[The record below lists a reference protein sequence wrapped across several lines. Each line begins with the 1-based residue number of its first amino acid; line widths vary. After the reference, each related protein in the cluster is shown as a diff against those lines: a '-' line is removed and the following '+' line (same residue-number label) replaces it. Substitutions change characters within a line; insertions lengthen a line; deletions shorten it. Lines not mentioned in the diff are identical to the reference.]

1 MADIKTMSNKVA
13 APHQLDAVAAIG
25 RRGDLIT
32 HLMVVMVLLTIV
44 SIFHVWSRTK
54 VIDLNLQ
61 LADLSGELKVA
72 QQEKNC
78 LKLEVASLKTPA
90 RIETL
95 AMGELGM
102 SLPADQQV
110 VIVK

>member
-1 MADIKTMSNKVA
+1 
-13 APHQLDAVAAIG
+13 
-25 RRGDLIT
+25 
-32 HLMVVMVLLTIV
+32 
-44 SIFHVWSRTK
+44 
-54 VIDLNLQ
+54 
-61 LADLSGELKVA
+61 VA